1 MNSLN
6 HSKDLYNVVVENFHE
21 ILKLQRFKKG
31 DIVHSEGK
39 ICHNLYF
46 VRLGILR
53 AYYFKED
60 KDITAHF
67 AFQKE
72 SITAPDAFI
81 LNKPSKYSIEA
92 LEDSE
97 VFSVNN
103 IELENYLDQN
113 PDLERLARKFT
124 QAIYLE
130 LLERLEGLV
139 FLSAKERYEAL
150 LIRNSQLP
158 LNVNLGHIASYLGIT
173 QETLSRIRAQ

>member
-1 MNSLN
+1 MNSLS
-6 HSKDLYNVVVENFHE
+6 HSKDLYNIIVENFRE
-21 ILKLQRFKKG
+21 ILKVERFQKG
-31 DIVHSEGK
+31 DLIHREGK
-39 ICHNLYF
+39 VCQNLYF
-46 VRLGILR
+46 VRSGILR
-53 AYYFKED
+53 AFYFKDE

-97 VFSVNN
+97 VLSVNN
-103 IELENYLDQN
+103 IELEYYLDQN

-150 LIRNSQLP
+150 LKRNSQLP
-158 LNVNLGHIASYLGIT
+158 LKVNLGHIASYLGIT
-173 QETLSRIRAQ
+173 QETLSRIRAK